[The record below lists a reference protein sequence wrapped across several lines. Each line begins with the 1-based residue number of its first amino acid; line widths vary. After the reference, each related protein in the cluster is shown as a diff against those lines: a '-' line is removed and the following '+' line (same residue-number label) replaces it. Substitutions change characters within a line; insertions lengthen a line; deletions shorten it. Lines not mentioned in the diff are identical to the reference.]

1 MCLEKQKRKTKMKKI
16 MIACAAVAMAAV
28 AQAASIDWNV
38 SQNWTLADGDKA
50 ALGTTIYLIDAAYAD
65 SLAAAIGKDGTI
77 AAGTQGLL
85 GSATTSNARGKVDL
99 TTTTHDGLTAGKSY
113 DFAVLIVDK
122 TDANQMY
129 YAISQ
134 ASSQNAYTV
143 GKDEALSISFT
154 STTINGTGAIS
165 YANGTAWQAVPE
177 PTSGLLMLVGLA
189 GLALRRRRA

>member
-1 MCLEKQKRKTKMKKI
+1 MKKI
-16 MIACAAVAMAAV
+16 MIACAAVVVAAV
-28 AQAASIDWNV
+28 AQAASIDWSV

-50 ALGTTIYLIDAAYAD
+50 ALGSTVYLIDAAYAD
-65 SLAAAIGKDGTI
+65 SLAAAIGADGTI

-85 GSATTSNARGKVDL
+85 GSATTSNGRGKVDL

-154 STTINGTGAIS
+154 ATTINGTDAIS